1 MPIPHSL
8 LGRLRRGGL
17 MPVLFLVSMA
27 AAHAD
32 APGTEPG
39 FSIAAYGWLAGID
52 GTVGAPGADL
62 DDGSGSAP
70 TRVDVSLDPDYELKG
85 FMFYGEWRGERWMA
99 FVDSVWANIKQG
111 ATIRIAGIGPGIDT
125 DAEVDGNVVTAAVG
139 YRVHESEDSA
149 LVVYGGARYYDL
161 EVTLSAD
168 ASLLPVSAKSTS
180 DDAWT
185 DGIVGAKWNYRFGDK
200 WRSMVEGNYGF
211 GESDSSWQIAA
222 TLGYHFSWGRLVGGW
237 RHLDIDHSTR
247 TYRLDASMTGPLI
260 GAVFDF

>member
-1 MPIPHSL
+1 MTL
-8 LGRLRRGGL
+8 TRDFVDCLRRGAVVPL
-17 MPVLFLVSMA
+17 LFLASSA
-27 AAHAD
+27 AAHA
-32 APGTEPG
+32 APPGTEPG
-39 FSIAAYGWLAGID
+39 FTLALYGWLAGID

-111 ATIRIAGIGPGIDT
+111 ATIRLAGIGQGIDT

-139 YRVHESEDSA
+139 YRVHESENSA

-161 EVTLSAD
+161 EVKLNAD
-168 ASLLPVSAKSTS
+168 AALLPVSAKSKS
-180 DDAWT
+180 DDSWV
-185 DGIVGAKWNYRFGDK
+185 DGIVGAKWNYRIGDR
-200 WRSMVEGNYGF
+200 WQSTVEGNYGF
-211 GESDSSWQIAA
+211 GESDSSWQIVA
-222 TLGYHFSWGRLVGGW
+222 TLGYDFSWGRLLGGW
-237 RHLDIDHSTR
+237 RHLDIDHSTK

-260 GAVFDF
+260 GAVFAF